1 MKTRVDDTQWEEIT
15 NTLKKLGVEFELR
28 TKHLIP
34 AKPKAM
40 PSPPKRSYKRP
51 GLSMGMHLDGEGLT
65 PVLTTGSDES
75 Q

>member
-1 MKTRVDDTQWEEIT
+1 MKTKYDETLWEDITDT
-15 NTLKKLGVEFELR
+15 LRKLGVEFDLR

-34 AKPKAM
+34 TKPEAM

-51 GLSMGMHLDGEGLT
+51 GISMGMHLDGDDLT
-65 PVLTTGSDES
+65 PVTATGSDES